1 MIQRGPSR
9 DDERHW
15 QQNTSH
21 LVALDMRVYEA
32 PATTDEEQTQSD
44 GQQAS
49 ELTEKIAR

>member
-1 MIQRGPSR
+1 
-9 DDERHW
+9 
-15 QQNTSH
+15 
-21 LVALDMRVYEA
+21 MRVYEA